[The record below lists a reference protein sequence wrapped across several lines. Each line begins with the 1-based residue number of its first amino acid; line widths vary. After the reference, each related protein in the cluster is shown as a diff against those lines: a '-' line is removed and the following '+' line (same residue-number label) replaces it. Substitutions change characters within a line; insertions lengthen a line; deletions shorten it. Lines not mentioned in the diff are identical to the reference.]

1 MSDEPKKPDEPAAIQ
16 VIVGPYAGQRLTM
29 SAADAAAAIAEK
41 WAVDP
46 FAPPPT
52 KEEEEK
58 QAKEA
63 KPMTEEERA
72 EIQAKAEK
80 AARKLRGEQEPEEPA
95 KAAAKPEP
103 PKEPQP
109 PPPPARQETVTRDL
123 GADKPATR
131 YPTRD
136 LGRK

>member
-1 MSDEPKKPDEPAAIQ
+1 MSDEPKKMPEEPAAIQ
-16 VIVGPYAGQRLTM
+16 VTAGPYAGQRLTM
-29 SAADAAAAIAEK
+29 SKADADAAIAEK

-46 FAPPPT
+46 FALPPT

-58 QAKEA
+58 QTKEA
-63 KPMTEEERA
+63 KPMTEEERL
-72 EIQAKAEK
+72 EIRAKAEK
-80 AARKLRGEQEPEEPA
+80 AARKLRGEPEPEEPA
-95 KAAAKPEP
+95 KEAAKPEP

-109 PPPPARQETVTRDL
+109 PPPVTRDL

-136 LGRK
+136 ITRK

>member
-1 MSDEPKKPDEPAAIQ
+1 MSDEQKKTPDEPAAIQ
-16 VIVGPYAGQRLTM
+16 VTVGPYAGQRLTM
-29 SAADAAAAIAEK
+29 SAADAATAIAEK

-46 FAPPPT
+46 FTPPPT

-72 EIQAKAEK
+72 EIKAKAEK
-80 AARKLRGEQEPEEPA
+80 AARKLRGEPEPEEPA
-95 KAAAKPEP
+95 KEAAKPEP
-103 PKEPQP
+103 AKEPQP
-109 PPPPARQETVTRDL
+109 SPPPRQETVTRDL
-123 GADKPATR
+123 GADKPASR

-136 LGRK
+136 IGRK

>member
-1 MSDEPKKPDEPAAIQ
+1 MSDESKKTPDEPAAIQ
-16 VIVGPYAGQRLTM
+16 VTVGPYAGQRLTM
-29 SAADAAAAIAEK
+29 SRADADAAIAEK

-63 KPMTEEERA
+63 KPMMTEEERA
-72 EIQAKAEK
+72 EITAKAEK
-80 AARKLRGEQEPEEPA
+80 AARKLRGEPEPEEPA
-95 KAAAKPEP
+95 KEAAKPEP
-103 PKEPQP
+103 SKEPHPSP
-109 PPPPARQETVTRDL
+109 PPVVTRDL